1 MMKVTLLF
9 FLFTRERKG
18 KFHNTHYA
26 RCVRKISHVVHVYI
40 GLPIMKIGNGQGKKS
55 DENENHRESTKCK
68 SFVFPQV
75 NMG

>member
-40 GLPIMKIGNGQGKKS
+40 GLPIMKIGNGQGKNQMRMKITERVQS
-55 DENENHRESTKCK
+55 VR
-68 SFVFPQV
+68 VLYFPK
-75 NMG
+75 